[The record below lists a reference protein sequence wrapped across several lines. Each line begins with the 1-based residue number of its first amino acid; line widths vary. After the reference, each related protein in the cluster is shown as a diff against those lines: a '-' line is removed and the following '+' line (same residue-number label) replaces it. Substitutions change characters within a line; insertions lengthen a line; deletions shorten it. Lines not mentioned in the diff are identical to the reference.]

1 MNKSLF
7 VIVSFVL
14 LIFSASSYSSKEVD
28 AKVGCIAPDFALA
41 NEDSSVS
48 LRDMKGKYVLLSF
61 WNSAD
66 ADSRMNNI
74 KYSST
79 AKNFDSELALVSVNY
94 DRCEEVYHE
103 IVKRDK
109 LQTGSQFYDQDGK
122 MSRIYS
128 DYRLDQGYKSYLINP
143 AGKIIAE
150 NPDAYQLANII
161 RQ

>member
-1 MNKSLF
+1 MKKSLL

-14 LIFSASSYSSKEVD
+14 LLFSASSYSSREVD
-28 AKVGCIAPDFALA
+28 AEIGCIAPDFDLV
-41 NEDSSVS
+41 NEGSSVS

-74 KYSST
+74 AYSAA
-79 AKNFDSELALVSVNY
+79 AKDFDNQLALVSVNY
-94 DRCEEVYHE
+94 DRYEEVYRE
-103 IVKRDK
+103 IAKRDK
-109 LQTGSQFYDQDGK
+109 LQAGSQFYDQEGK
-122 MSRIYS
+122 ESRIYS
-128 DYRLDQGYKSYLINP
+128 DYHLDRGYKSYLVNP

-150 NPDAYQLANII
+150 NPDACQLAKII